1 MAPRYEKPEDIKS
14 KKARAMFFATA
25 EVFYGGDLQAALD
38 ALNKHVAEL
47 ERIDKREALKRAKTN
62 DPAEMILR
70 FSDHQ

>member
-1 MAPRYEKPEDIKS
+1 MAPRYEKLEDIKS
-14 KKARAMFFATA
+14 KKARAMVRATA
-25 EVFYGGDLQAALD
+25 EVFFGGDLQATLD
-38 ALNKHVAEL
+38 DLNKYSAEL

>member
-1 MAPRYEKPEDIKS
+1 MVR
-14 KKARAMFFATA
+14 ATA
-25 EVFYGGDLQAALD
+25 EVFFGGDLQATLD
-38 ALNKHVAEL
+38 DLNKYSAEL